1 MKAYIKLLRP
11 KHYIKNALIFVPAF
25 FAGDIFQIETISSL
39 LLAFAA
45 FSLTS
50 SLIYIVN
57 DIRDVEKDRL
67 HEVKRNR
74 PIASG
79 KVSVR
84 NAVILGVFTGAL
96 ALIIQ
101 VAAVQ
106 GHWSWTYLY
115 LGCYLLINFA
125 YSFGL
130 KNVPIVD
137 ICILAAG
144 FVIRLIYGAS
154 ITDTSVS
161 QWLFLTIMVFSLY
174 LGLGKRRNE
183 IDRQRDG
190 DTRTVLKHYTYTFLD
205 KNMHMCLTLGLVFY
219 SLWTVNMSNGFLN
232 DNGLIWTVP
241 LVIMITMKYG
251 LIIEGDSFGD
261 PVDVL
266 FSDYVLLILII
277 LYVLLICAIMYGSVL
292 WSYFT

>member
-11 KHYIKNALIFVPAF
+11 KHYIKNVLIFVPAF
-25 FAGDIFQIETISSL
+25 FAGDIFKIETISAL
-39 LLAFAA
+39 LPAFVA

-106 GHWSWTYLY
+106 GHWSWAFLY

-154 ITDTSVS
+154 ITDTPIS
-161 QWLFLTIMVFSLY
+161 QWLFLTVMVFSLY

-183 IDRQRDG
+183 IDRQRGG

-241 LVIMITMKYG
+241 LVLMITMKYG
-251 LIIEGDSFGD
+251 LIIEGNSFGD

>member
-1 MKAYIKLLRP
+1 MKAYIELLRP

-106 GHWSWTYLY
+106 GHWSWAFLY

-161 QWLFLTIMVFSLY
+161 QWLFLTVMVFSLY

-183 IDRQRDG
+183 IDRQRGG

>member
-106 GHWSWTYLY
+106 GHWSWAFLY

-161 QWLFLTIMVFSLY
+161 QWLFLTVMVFSLY

-183 IDRQRDG
+183 IDRQRGG

>member
-106 GHWSWTYLY
+106 GHWSWAFLY